1 MLANELANFQLV
13 SRFRVQ
19 LIALFLG
26 IEEDWLPI
34 AEDFR

>member
-1 MLANELANFQLV
+1 
-13 SRFRVQ
+13 VQ